1 MLLNSEKLAKLRQ
14 YFATGATLSYQFRR
28 QQLEKL
34 KQAIIQYETEI
45 YQALYTDLKK
55 SPEDCWIAENGFLLV
70 EINTA
75 LKNLR
80 SWLQPKAVK
89 TNLLN
94 FPSSS
99 QIIQEPLGVVLIIGA
114 WNYPLQLLLVPLVGA
129 IAAGNCAVLKPS
141 EFSSATEKLLVKII
155 QEIFPE
161 EYVLIVPGDGAEV
174 IPNMLDSFT
183 FDHIFFT
190 GSTRVGKIIYQLAA
204 ETLTPV
210 TLELGG
216 KNPCV
221 IEADANIS
229 VATQRIAVTK
239 FSNCGQMCVA
249 ADYVLVHQSQKEIFI
264 QELSAT
270 ILKFFG
276 EDARLSNDYGKIINE
291 KQFDR
296 LIDFLQEGEIAFGG
310 KTERESLYIQ
320 PTLLTNVSLDAALM
334 QTEIFGPILPII
346 EFKSFEE
353 ALEIIARNPNPLAFY
368 LFTNNAATEKK
379 WLESVQF
386 GGGCIN
392 NTSLHFTNPSLPFG
406 GRGSSGMG
414 SYHGHFSFENFSHQK
429 AIMKT
434 PLWFNPALKYPP
446 FKGKLGLFKL
456 LIR

>member
-1 MLLNSEKLAKLRQ
+1 MLSNSEKLAKLRQ
-14 YFATGATLSYQFRR
+14 YFVSGSTRSYQFRR

-34 KQAIIQYETEI
+34 KQAIIKYEGEI
-45 YQALYTDLKK
+45 YQALYRDLKK
-55 SPEDCWIAENGFLLV
+55 SPEDCWITENGFLLG
-70 EINTA
+70 EINNA

-80 SWLQPKAVK
+80 SWMQPKPVK

-99 QIIQEPLGVVLIIGA
+99 QIIREPLGVVLIIGA

-141 EFSSATEKLLVKII
+141 EFASATEKLVIKII

-204 ETLTPV
+204 EKLIPV

-216 KNPCV
+216 KSPCV

-229 VATQRIAVTK
+229 VATRRIAVTK
-239 FSNCGQMCVA
+239 FSNCGQMCIA
-249 ADYVLVHQSQKEIFI
+249 ADYVLVHQSQ
-264 QELSAT
+264 QENLIRELANT
-270 ILKFFG
+270 IVNFFG
-276 EDARLSNDYGKIINE
+276 EDARLSADYGKIIND

-296 LIDFLQEGEIAFGG
+296 LIDLLKDGEIVFGG
-310 KTERESLYIQ
+310 KTDRENLYIQ
-320 PTLLTNVSLDAALM
+320 PTLLTNVSLDAPIM
-334 QTEIFGPILPII
+334 QGEIFGPILPII
-346 EFKSFEE
+346 AFSTFEE
-353 ALEIIARNPNPLAFY
+353 ALAIIAKNPNPLAFY
-368 LFTNNAATEKK
+368 LFTTKANTEKK

-392 NTSLHFTNPSLPFG
+392 NNSFHFTNPSLPFG
-406 GRGSSGMG
+406 GRGNSGIG
-414 SYHGHFSFENFSHQK
+414 SYHGRFSFENFSHQK

-446 FKGKLGLFKL
+446 FKGKLDLFKL
-456 LIR
+456 LVR

>member
-1 MLLNSEKLAKLRQ
+1 MLSNSEKLAKLRQ
-14 YFATGATLSYQFRR
+14 YFVSGATRSYQFRR
-28 QQLEKL
+28 QQLDKL
-34 KQAIIQYETEI
+34 KQAIIKYEADI
-45 YQALYTDLKK
+45 YESLHSDLKK
-55 SPEDCWIAENGFLLV
+55 SPEDCWITENGFLLV

-80 SWLQPKAVK
+80 SWMQPKPVK

-99 QIIQEPLGVVLIIGA
+99 QVIQEPLGVVLIIAA

-141 EFSSATEKLLVKII
+141 EFASATEKLVVKII
-155 QEIFPE
+155 KEIFPE

-204 ETLTPV
+204 EKLIPV

-216 KNPCV
+216 KSPCV

-229 VATQRIAVTK
+229 VATRRIAVTK
-239 FSNCGQMCVA
+239 FSNCGQMCIA
-249 ADYVLVHQSQKEIFI
+249 ADYVLVHQSQ
-264 QELSAT
+264 QENLIRELADT
-270 ILKFFG
+270 IVNFFG
-276 EDARLSNDYGKIINE
+276 EDARLSADYGKIINE

-296 LIDFLQEGEIAFGG
+296 LIDFLKDGEIVFGG
-310 KTERESLYIQ
+310 KTDRENLYIQ
-320 PTLLTNVSLDAALM
+320 PTLLTNVSLDAPIM
-334 QTEIFGPILPII
+334 QGEIFGPILPII
-346 EFKSFEE
+346 AFSTFEE
-353 ALEIIARNPNPLAFY
+353 ALAIIAKNPNPLAFY
-368 LFTNNAATEKK
+368 LFTTKAKTENK

-392 NTSLHFTNPSLPFG
+392 NNSFHFTNPGLPFG
-406 GRGSSGMG
+406 GRGNSGIG
-414 SYHGHFSFENFSHQK
+414 SYHGRFSFDNFSHQK

-456 LIR
+456 LVR

>member
-1 MLLNSEKLAKLRQ
+1 MLSISEKLANLRQ
-14 YFATGATLSYQFRR
+14 YFATGATYSYQFRR

-80 SWLQPKAVK
+80 SWMQPKTVK

-141 EFSSATEKLLVKII
+141 EFASATEKLVVKII
-155 QEIFPE
+155 QEIFAE

-174 IPNMLDSFT
+174 IPNMLDSFI

-204 ETLTPV
+204 EKLTPV

-216 KNPCV
+216 KSPCV

-229 VATQRIAVTK
+229 VATQRLVVTK
-239 FSNCGQMCVA
+239 FSNCGQMCIA
-249 ADYVLVHQSQKEIFI
+249 ADYVLVHQSQKEKFI
-264 QELSAT
+264 QELSKT

-276 EDARLSNDYGKIINE
+276 EDASLSDDYGKIINE

-296 LIDFLQEGEIAFGG
+296 LVDFLQEGEIAFGG
-310 KTERESLYIQ
+310 KTDRESLYIQ
-320 PTLLTNVSLDAALM
+320 PTLLTNVSLDAAIM

-346 EFKSFEE
+346 EFSSFEE
-353 ALEIIARNPNPLAFY
+353 ALEIMAENPNPLAFY
-368 LFTNNAATEKK
+368 LFTNNTATEKK

-392 NTSLHFTNPSLPFG
+392 NASFHFTNPSLPFG

-414 SYHGHFSFENFSHQK
+414 SYHGHFSFENFSHKK
-429 AIMKT
+429 AVMKT

-446 FKGKLGLFKL
+446 FKGKLGLFKW

>member
-1 MLLNSEKLAKLRQ
+1 MLSNSEKLAKLRQ
-14 YFATGATLSYQFRR
+14 YFVSGATRSYQFRR

-34 KQAIIQYETEI
+34 KQAIIKYEAEI
-45 YQALYTDLKK
+45 YQALYSDLKK
-55 SPEDCWIAENGFLLV
+55 SPEDCWITENGFLLV

-80 SWLQPKAVK
+80 SWMQPKPVK

-99 QIIQEPLGVVLIIGA
+99 QIIQEPLGVVLIIAA

-141 EFSSATEKLLVKII
+141 EFASATEKLVVKII
-155 QEIFPE
+155 EEIFPE

-204 ETLTPV
+204 EKLIPV

-216 KNPCV
+216 KSPCV

-229 VATQRIAVTK
+229 VATRRIAVTK
-239 FSNCGQMCVA
+239 FSNCGQMCIA
-249 ADYVLVHQSQKEIFI
+249 ADYVLVHQSQ
-264 QELSAT
+264 QENLIRELANT
-270 ILKFFG
+270 IVNFFG
-276 EDARLSNDYGKIINE
+276 EDARLSADYGKIIND

-296 LIDFLQEGEIAFGG
+296 LIDLLKDGEIVFGG
-310 KTERESLYIQ
+310 KTDRENLYIQ
-320 PTLLTNVSLDAALM
+320 PTLLTNVSLDAPIM
-334 QTEIFGPILPII
+334 QGEIFGPILPII
-346 EFKSFEE
+346 AFSTFEE
-353 ALEIIARNPNPLAFY
+353 ALAIIAKNPNPLAFY
-368 LFTNNAATEKK
+368 LFTTKAKTENK

-392 NTSLHFTNPSLPFG
+392 NNSFHFTNPSLPFG
-406 GRGSSGMG
+406 GRGNSGIG
-414 SYHGHFSFENFSHQK
+414 SYHGRFSFENFSHQK

-456 LIR
+456 LVR

>member
-1 MLLNSEKLAKLRQ
+1 MLSNSEKLAKLRQ
-14 YFATGATLSYQFRR
+14 YFASGATRSYQFRR

-34 KQAIIQYETEI
+34 KQAIIKYEADI
-45 YQALYTDLKK
+45 YEALYRDLKK
-55 SPEDCWIAENGFLLV
+55 SPEDCWITENGFLLV

-80 SWLQPKAVK
+80 SWMQPKPVK

-99 QIIQEPLGVVLIIGA
+99 QVIQEPLGVVLIIAA

-141 EFSSATEKLLVKII
+141 EFASATEKLVVKII
-155 QEIFPE
+155 KEIFPE

-204 ETLTPV
+204 EKLIPV

-216 KNPCV
+216 KSPCV

-229 VATQRIAVTK
+229 VATRRIAVTK
-239 FSNCGQMCVA
+239 FSNCGQMCIA
-249 ADYVLVHQSQKEIFI
+249 ADYVLVHQSQ
-264 QELSAT
+264 QENLIRELADT
-270 ILKFFG
+270 IVNFFG
-276 EDARLSNDYGKIINE
+276 EDARLSADYGKIINE

-296 LIDFLQEGEIAFGG
+296 LIDFLKDGEIVFGG
-310 KTERESLYIQ
+310 KTDRENLYIQ
-320 PTLLTNVSLDAALM
+320 PTLLTNVSLDAPIM
-334 QTEIFGPILPII
+334 QGEIFGPILPII
-346 EFKSFEE
+346 AFSTFEE
-353 ALEIIARNPNPLAFY
+353 ALAIIAKNPNPLAFY
-368 LFTNNAATEKK
+368 LFTTEAHTEKK

-392 NTSLHFTNPSLPFG
+392 NNSFHFTNPSLPFG
-406 GRGSSGMG
+406 GRGNSGIG
-414 SYHGHFSFENFSHQK
+414 SYHGRFSFDNFSHQK

-456 LIR
+456 LVR

>member
-1 MLLNSEKLAKLRQ
+1 MLSNSEKLAKLRH
-14 YFATGATLSYQFRR
+14 YFASGATRSYQFRR

-34 KQAIIQYETEI
+34 KQAIIKYEGEI
-45 YQALYTDLKK
+45 YQALYRDLKK
-55 SPEDCWIAENGFLLV
+55 SPEDCWITENGFLLV

-80 SWLQPKAVK
+80 SWMQPKPVK

-129 IAAGNCAVLKPS
+129 IASGNCAVLKPS
-141 EFSSATEKLLVKII
+141 EFASATEKLVVKII

-161 EYVLIVPGDGAEV
+161 EYVLIVPGDGAAV

-204 ETLTPV
+204 EKLIPV

-216 KNPCV
+216 KSPCV

-229 VATQRIAVTK
+229 VATHRIAVTK
-239 FSNCGQMCVA
+239 FSNCGQMCIA
-249 ADYVLVHQSQKEIFI
+249 ADYVLVHQSQQENFI
-264 QELSAT
+264 RELANT
-270 ILKFFG
+270 IVNFFG
-276 EDARLSNDYGKIINE
+276 EDARLSAEYGKIINQ

-296 LIDFLQEGEIAFGG
+296 LIDLLKDGEIVFGG
-310 KTERESLYIQ
+310 KTDRENLYIQ
-320 PTLLTNVSLDAALM
+320 PTLLTNVSLDAPIM
-334 QTEIFGPILPII
+334 QGEIFGPILPII
-346 EFKSFEE
+346 AFSTFEE
-353 ALEIIARNPNPLAFY
+353 ALAIIAKNPNPLAFY
-368 LFTNNAATEKK
+368 LFTTNANTEKK

-392 NTSLHFTNPSLPFG
+392 NNSFHFTNPSLPFG
-406 GRGSSGMG
+406 GRGNSGIG
-414 SYHGHFSFENFSHQK
+414 SYHGRFSFDNFSHQK

-456 LIR
+456 LVR

>member
-1 MLLNSEKLAKLRQ
+1 MLSNSEKLAKLRQ
-14 YFATGATLSYQFRR
+14 YFVSGATRSYQFRR

-34 KQAIIQYETEI
+34 KQAIIKYEAEI
-45 YQALYTDLKK
+45 YQALYSDLKK
-55 SPEDCWIAENGFLLV
+55 SPEDCWITENGFLLV

-80 SWLQPKAVK
+80 SWMQPKPVK

-99 QIIQEPLGVVLIIGA
+99 QIIQEPLGVVLIIAA

-141 EFSSATEKLLVKII
+141 EFASATEKLVVKII
-155 QEIFPE
+155 EEIFPE

-204 ETLTPV
+204 EKLIPV

-229 VATQRIAVTK
+229 VATRRIAVTK
-239 FSNCGQMCVA
+239 FSNCGQMCIA
-249 ADYVLVHQSQKEIFI
+249 ADYVLVHQSQ
-264 QELSAT
+264 QENLIRELANT
-270 ILKFFG
+270 IVNFFG
-276 EDARLSNDYGKIINE
+276 EDARLSADYGKIINE

-296 LIDFLQEGEIAFGG
+296 LIDLLKDGEIVFGG
-310 KTERESLYIQ
+310 KTDRENLYIQ
-320 PTLLTNVSLDAALM
+320 PTLLTNVSLDAPIM
-334 QTEIFGPILPII
+334 QGEIFGPILPII
-346 EFKSFEE
+346 AFSTFEE
-353 ALEIIARNPNPLAFY
+353 ALAIIAKNPNPLAFY
-368 LFTNNAATEKK
+368 LFTTKAKTENK

-392 NTSLHFTNPSLPFG
+392 NNSFHFTNPSLPFG
-406 GRGSSGMG
+406 GRGNSGIG
-414 SYHGHFSFENFSHQK
+414 SYHGRFSFENFSHQK

-456 LIR
+456 LVR

>member
-392 NTSLHFTNPSLPFG
+392 NASLHFTNPSLPFG

>member
-1 MLLNSEKLAKLRQ
+1 MLSNSEKLAKLRQ
-14 YFATGATLSYQFRR
+14 YFASGATRSYQFRR

-34 KQAIIQYETEI
+34 KQAIIKYEAEV
-45 YQALYTDLKK
+45 YQALYSDLKK
-55 SPEDCWIAENGFLLV
+55 SPEDCWITENGFLLV

-80 SWLQPKAVK
+80 SWMQPKPVK

-141 EFSSATEKLLVKII
+141 EFASATEKLVVKII
-155 QEIFPE
+155 EEIFPE

-174 IPNMLDSFT
+174 IPNMLDRFT

-204 ETLTPV
+204 EKLIPV

-216 KNPCV
+216 KSPCV

-229 VATQRIAVTK
+229 VATRRIAVTK
-239 FSNCGQMCVA
+239 FSNSGQMCIA
-249 ADYVLVHQSQKEIFI
+249 ADYVLVHQSQQENFI
-264 QELSAT
+264 RELANT
-270 ILKFFG
+270 IVNFFG
-276 EDARLSNDYGKIINE
+276 EDARLSADYGKIINE

-296 LIDFLQEGEIAFGG
+296 LIEFLKDGEIVFGG
-310 KTERESLYIQ
+310 KTDRENLYIQ
-320 PTLLTNVSLDAALM
+320 PTLLTNISLDAPIM
-334 QTEIFGPILPII
+334 QGEIFGPILPII
-346 EFKSFEE
+346 AFSTFEE
-353 ALEIIARNPNPLAFY
+353 ALAIIAKNPNPLAFY
-368 LFTNNAATEKK
+368 LFTTKAKNEKK

-392 NTSLHFTNPSLPFG
+392 NNSFHFTNPSLPFG
-406 GRGSSGMG
+406 GRGNSGIG
-414 SYHGHFSFENFSHQK
+414 SCHGRFSFDNFSHQK
-429 AIMKT
+429 AVMKT

-456 LIR
+456 LVR

>member
-1 MLLNSEKLAKLRQ
+1 MLSNSEKLAKLRQ
-14 YFATGATLSYQFRR
+14 YFASGATRSYQFRR

-34 KQAIIQYETEI
+34 KQAIIKYEADI
-45 YQALYTDLKK
+45 YEALYRDLKK
-55 SPEDCWIAENGFLLV
+55 SPEDCWITENGFLLV

-80 SWLQPKAVK
+80 SWMQPKPVK

-99 QIIQEPLGVVLIIGA
+99 QVIQEPLGVVLIIAA

-141 EFSSATEKLLVKII
+141 EFASATEKLVVKII
-155 QEIFPE
+155 KEIFPE

-204 ETLTPV
+204 EKLISV

-216 KNPCV
+216 KSPCV

-229 VATQRIAVTK
+229 VATRRIAVTK
-239 FSNCGQMCVA
+239 FSNCGQMCIA
-249 ADYVLVHQSQKEIFI
+249 ADYVLVHQSQ
-264 QELSAT
+264 QENLIRELADT
-270 ILKFFG
+270 IVNFFG
-276 EDARLSNDYGKIINE
+276 EDARLSADYGKIINE

-296 LIDFLQEGEIAFGG
+296 LIDFLKDGEIVFGG
-310 KTERESLYIQ
+310 KTDRENLYIQ
-320 PTLLTNVSLDAALM
+320 PTLLTNVSLDAPIM
-334 QTEIFGPILPII
+334 QGEIFGPILPII
-346 EFKSFEE
+346 AFSTFEE
-353 ALEIIARNPNPLAFY
+353 ALAIIAKNPNPLAFY
-368 LFTNNAATEKK
+368 LFTTEAHTEKK

-392 NTSLHFTNPSLPFG
+392 NNSFHFTNPSLPFG
-406 GRGSSGMG
+406 GRGNSGIG
-414 SYHGHFSFENFSHQK
+414 SYHGRFSFDNFSHQK

-456 LIR
+456 LVR